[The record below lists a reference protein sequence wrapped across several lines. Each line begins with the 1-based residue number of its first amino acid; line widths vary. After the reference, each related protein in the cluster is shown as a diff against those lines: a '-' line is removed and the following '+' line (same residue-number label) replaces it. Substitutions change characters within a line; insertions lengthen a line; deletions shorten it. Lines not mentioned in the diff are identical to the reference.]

1 MYVETPPLWKFLMAR
16 LWRRWKKEFGRRLTL
31 MVVPHGT
38 ARPRQISLPLPFLA
52 LLFVS
57 WTALTGW
64 AGFAAS
70 DRFDYWRAKVNSH
83 FLQLKLTYLTNQVNQ
98 SRAMLDEVKSLETE
112 LRTLMGL
119 GSRDAIVQT
128 ESAARSAVPKGSG
141 GPSVSDVQALERM
154 LDSKMPDISF
164 EEISQE
170 IHALRSEAEMRISSA
185 RQLSDQISAERQ
197 IYRTTP
203 NLWPVSGYLTS
214 CFGNRLSP
222 IDGFRESHQGMDIA
236 GPAGSSVRATAD
248 GIVKLAGWAGGYGN
262 VVVIDH
268 GLGYSTRYGHNRQVL
283 VKTGD
288 QIKRGQV
295 IALMGQTG
303 KATGPH
309 CHYEVWYNGRAMNPA
324 RFLKKHTS

>member
-1 MYVETPPLWKFLMAR
+1 MAR
-16 LWRRWKKEFGRRLTL
+16 LWRRWSKEANRRLTI
-31 MVVPHGT
+31 MVIPHGV
-38 ARPRQISLPLPFLA
+38 ARPRQVSLPLPFLV

-57 WTALTGW
+57 WTALTTW

-83 FLQLKLTYLTNQVNQ
+83 FLQLKLAYLSNQVNQ
-98 SRAMLDEVKSLETE
+98 SRAMLDEVKGLEAE
-112 LRTLMGL
+112 LRTMLGL
-119 GSRDAIVQT
+119 GSRDAIIQT
-128 ESAARSAVPKGSG
+128 DSSPPRTSERSLG
-141 GPSVSDVQALERM
+141 GPSVSDAQALEHM
-154 LDSKMPDISF
+154 LASKIPDMSF
-164 EEISQE
+164 EEIAQE
-170 IHALRSEAEMRISSA
+170 VLALRSEAEARIESS
-185 RQLSDQISAERQ
+185 RRLSDQIAAERHAF
-197 IYRTTP
+197 RATP

-214 CFGNRLSP
+214 HFGSRLSP

-236 GPAGSSVRATAD
+236 GPAGASIRATAD
-248 GIVKLAGWAGGYGN
+248 GVVKLAGWAGGYGN

-268 GLGYSTRYGHNRQVL
+268 GLGYSTRYGHNRQVF

-288 QIKRGQV
+288 RVKRGQV

-324 RFLKKHTS
+324 RFLKKHAS